1 MRAYCLSCRKHA
13 KNVGSWNTTMTN
25 KVIRHK
31 AKCGAFVCLINQDL

>member
-13 KNVGSWNTTMTN
+13 KNVDTTMTN